1 MPSFG
6 ASATQSRKMQNR
18 NQICRTTTT
27 TTTAA
32 TESKSGSVC
41 WVTGIVAWKQPAP
54 KFLPLSRNC
63 PLATTAPNH
72 CDSIVLLLSRFCAQL
87 CAFVPGS
94 HSPPEQV
101 APFRSNSP
109 PHDLHASHIS
119 PARLIVIKP
128 FERNI
133 WSITWKG
140 IIAPFVSSGRRRP
153 ATKVIWWTFAEPH
166 EGITFKNFVQLMKNN
181 LMFICN
187 SNDHILSS
195 RIKSFDS
202 QFLLW

>member
-6 ASATQSRKMQNR
+6 AHPQLNPEKCKTAIKFAAPPV
-18 NQICRTTTT
+18 
-27 TTTAA
+27 TTAA
-32 TESKSGSVC
+32 TESKSGCVC

-166 EGITFKNFVQLMKNN
+166 EGTSKNFVQLMQNN
-181 LMFICN
+181 
-187 SNDHILSS
+187 
-195 RIKSFDS
+195 
-202 QFLLW
+202 

>member
-6 ASATQSRKMQNR
+6 ASTNQSRKMQNR

-27 TTTAA
+27 TAG
-32 TESKSGSVC
+32 TESKSGSVLGYRHRRLKAAC
-41 WVTGIVAWKQPAP
+41 SKIPAFVAQLSTRYYRSQPLWLDCAFIVPLLCPA
-54 KFLPLSRNC
+54 LC
-63 PLATTAPNH
+63 
-72 CDSIVLLLSRFCAQL
+72 FCARIAL
-87 CAFVPGS
+87 S
-94 HSPPEQV
+94 SEQV

-153 ATKVIWWTFAEPH
+153 ATKVIRWTFAH
-166 EGITFKNFVQLMKNN
+166 YF
-181 LMFICN
+181 
-187 SNDHILSS
+187 
-195 RIKSFDS
+195 
-202 QFLLW
+202 